1 MAFSPA
7 SPLTGGAQT
16 GFTSPTYTLTS
27 DVAPD
32 ATGRQYAVTAL
43 GGTQTGVTAHSASSP
58 FTLTMFRPKSFKALG
73 QPDPGTGVIYRV
85 GKNSWKI
92 IVRKGVT
99 PAADQPAQVMQV
111 TVTMDVPAGSDT
123 YDSANV
129 QAAMSLAAGALWGE
143 SADIGDSLISG
154 IL

>member
-16 GFTSPTYTLTS
+16 GLTSPTYTLTA

-43 GGTQTGVTAHSASSP
+43 GGTQTGVTTHSASSP
-58 FTLTMFRPKSFKALG
+58 FTLTMFRPKAFKALG

-85 GKNSWKI
+85 GKNSWKLI
-92 IVRKGVT
+92 IRKGVT
-99 PAADQPAQVMQV
+99 PSADQPAQIMQC

-123 YDSANV
+123 YDAVNV
-129 QAAMSLAAGALWGE
+129 RACMSLAAGALWAE
-143 SADIGDSLISG
+143 SSDIGDSLASG